1 MNQLY
6 DRYQLPLMIV
16 HNELGAKHKLN
27 DNEIDDSYRI

>member
-16 HNELGAKHKLN
+16 HNELGAMHKLN